1 MAWLSWLQW
10 PAFAASLAAA
20 WLVGS
25 NTRRRRNIGFW
36 VFLLSNVL
44 WIAWG
49 WHTQAWALIAL
60 QLGLVVLNVRGLFK
74 TEDQAAASQGPD

>member
-1 MAWLSWLQW
+1 MDWLSWLQW
-10 PAFAASLAAA
+10 PAFAASLISA

-25 NTRRRRNIGFW
+25 NTKRRRNLGFW
-36 VFLLSNVL
+36 VFLISNAL

-60 QLGLVVLNVRGLFK
+60 QVGLVVLNVRGLFK
-74 TEDQAAASQGPD
+74 TED

>member
-1 MAWLSWLQW
+1 MDWFSWLQW
-10 PAFAASLAAA
+10 PAFAASLISA

-25 NTRRRRNIGFW
+25 NTKRRRNLGFW
-36 VFLLSNVL
+36 VFLISNAL

-60 QLGLVVLNVRGLFK
+60 QVGLVVLNVRGLFK
-74 TEDQAAASQGPD
+74 TED